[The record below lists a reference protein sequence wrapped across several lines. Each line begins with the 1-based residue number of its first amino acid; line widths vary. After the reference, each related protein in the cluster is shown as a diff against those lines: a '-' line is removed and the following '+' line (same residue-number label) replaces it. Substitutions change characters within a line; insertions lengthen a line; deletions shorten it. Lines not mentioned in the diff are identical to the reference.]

1 MVSFKV
7 VNGLILDHMYI
18 NFVLTQWL
26 FWYIIMGIFMTLIG
40 LAINQVTKVI
50 AVYSKYYILITL
62 TAVVS
67 ISLWYLLK

>member
-1 MVSFKV
+1 MNYLAKVLIAWLTGFTIFGLMVV
-7 VNGLILDHMYI
+7 
-18 NFVLTQWL
+18 
-26 FWYIIMGIFMTLIG
+26 LIG
-40 LAINQVTKVI
+40 LATNQVIRVI